1 VFKILS
7 GPRLNLLGRGAPYGS
22 SGQYGVISD
31 PTADANYP
39 IANLYDGRP
48 ANPCRLTAAALGQS
62 ITFSNNLIPNGDF
75 EQGITGW
82 TAVSATPTSESG
94 AGNFHK
100 GSKSLKLVTS
110 APNGYAQ
117 PADVIVQA
125 GEYFQVWAAA
135 KSDGNSSASVR
146 VRCLETA
153 RDLKSD
159 GTWDALG
166 TNVMTKTGNTMTAFT
181 PVAFRAPSFVELGQA
196 TATLRVMLIGS
207 ANAMT
212 LYFDEVLLVP
222 GFNFIG
228 VFGHGWP
235 ASSGLYVDD
244 SGASYWHSPSWSG
257 ALVGTAGNA
266 ALVRQSA
273 GVQAGS
279 MQYSPFPRVNIAPG
293 GSLATILSPLVPWV
307 GELVVGQTRDLGRN
321 PDYPFSIE
329 NRAPNV
335 RYATAAG
342 SQWALPRGASP
353 LRRVTM
359 SVAYH
364 SDADYQADRDAIYGM
379 SLGGAYPLILIPTET
394 DASEAIYGRL
404 EDSASFQ
411 RVGYGERR
419 VEYVLQEDALP
430 WV

>member
-1 VFKILS
+1 MFKILS
-7 GPRLNLLGRGAPYGS
+7 GPRLNLVGRGAPYGS
-22 SGQYGVISD
+22 SGQYGVFSQETPD
-31 PTADANYP
+31 TNFP
-39 IANLYDGRP
+39 ITNLYDGRP
-48 ANPCRLTAAALGQS
+48 ANPFRLTAAATLNLIQ
-62 ITFSNNLIPNGDF
+62 FPNNLIPNGDF
-75 EQGITGW
+75 EQGLTGW
-82 TAVSATPTSESG
+82 TATSATPTSESG

-100 GSKSLKLVTS
+100 GAKSLKLVTS
-110 APNGYAQ
+110 ATNGYAQ

-125 GEYFQVWAAA
+125 GEYFQIWAAA
-135 KSDGNSSASVR
+135 KSDGTNSASVR

-159 GTWDALG
+159 GAWDALG
-166 TNVMTKTGNTMTAFT
+166 TNAMTKTGNTMTAFT
-181 PVAFRAPSFVELGQA
+181 PVTFRVPSFVELGQA

-207 ANAMT
+207 ASAMT

-222 GFNFIG
+222 GFNFVG

-235 ASSGLYVDD
+235 ASSGLYVVDT
-244 SGASYWHSPSWSG
+244 GANYWHSTVGG
-257 ALVGTAGNA
+257 ADLVGTIGNA

-273 GVQAGS
+273 GVRAES
-279 MQYSPFPRVNIAPG
+279 MQYSPFPRVVISPG
-293 GSLATILSPLVPWV
+293 GSISSMLSPLVPWV
-307 GELVVGQTRDLGRN
+307 GELVVGQTRDLSRN
-321 PDYPFSIE
+321 PNYPFTIE
-329 NRAPNV
+329 HRAPNV

-394 DASEAIYGRL
+394 DVSEAIYGRL

>member
-1 VFKILS
+1 VFKVLS
-7 GPRLNLLGRGAPYGS
+7 GRLMNLVGRGAQYGS
-22 SGQYGVISD
+22 TGQYGLISS
-31 PTADANYP
+31 PATDAAYP
-39 IANLYDGRP
+39 LANLFDGRP
-48 ANPCRLTAAALGQS
+48 ASPMKFASTATGAT
-62 ITFSNNLIPNGDF
+62 ITFPNNLVANGDF
-75 EQGITGW
+75 EQGTTGW
-82 TAVSATPTSESG
+82 AGVTATLSSEIGGGYLYKG
-94 AGNFHK
+94 AK
-100 GSKSLKLVTS
+100 YLKIVTS
-110 APNGYAQ
+110 AINGYGYKDAT
-117 PADVIVQA
+117 VRA
-125 GEYFQVWAAA
+125 GEYIQLRAAA
-135 KSDGNSSASVR
+135 ASDGANSASVR

-159 GTWDALG
+159 GTWDVLG
-166 TNVMTKTGNTMTAFT
+166 TNTMTKTGATMTAFT
-181 PVAFRAPSFVELGQA
+181 PVTFQVPSFAELGQA
-196 TATLRVMLIGS
+196 EATLRVHLIGS

-222 GFNFIG
+222 GFNFLGI
-228 VFGHGWP
+228 FGHGFP
-235 ASSGLYVDD
+235 ASSGFYVGD
-244 SGASYWHSPSWSG
+244 SGANYWHSPSST
-257 ALVGTAGNA
+257 APLVGTAANA
-266 ALVRQSA
+266 AGVRQSA
-273 GVQAGS
+273 SALAGS
-279 MQYSPFPRVNIAPG
+279 MQYDPFPCVFFAPAG
-293 GSLATILSPLVPWV
+293 GLSTLTTPKVPWV
-307 GELVVGQTRDLGRN
+307 GEIVVGQASDLSRN
-321 PDYPFSIE
+321 PDYPFTIE
-329 NRAPNV
+329 HRAPNV